1 MPPTY
6 AAFPPGPAD
15 GPRSPVLVL
24 SRDRTLVDVLQRLAA
39 AAGADLDVRPEPP
52 SLGRWAAPGLVIV
65 GADLVAAV
73 AAALPRRSA
82 VVVVGTEPQ
91 EGGTGSAPE
100 AAGTAIWRHA
110 VELGAERV
118 TFLPTEQE
126 WVVGALS
133 ESMDGAHRAAVV
145 AVVGGCGGAGASVLA
160 AAVAVTAAGQ
170 GHRTLLADLDPLG
183 GGIDLLLG
191 AEDVPGLRWPEL
203 VRARG
208 RLSGGML
215 REALPRVDGLS
226 LLSWDRA
233 DAAVTPSVPS
243 EAAAA
248 VADGAVRGFD
258 LVVMDLPRSLDLV
271 ATAWLRSVDI
281 GLVLLPASVRGV
293 AAAARVAVPM
303 ARTVADLRAVV
314 RGPVGSGLPSA
325 LVAQSL
331 GLPLG
336 AELKPEPGLPAAVDR
351 GEPPGVRSRGPLAR
365 FATRLLAELPR
376 LGAAA

>member
-15 GPRSPVLVL
+15 EPRRPVLVL

-39 AAGADLDVRPEPP
+39 AAGADLDVRQEPP

-82 VVVVGTEPQ
+82 VVVVGTEPL
-91 EGGTGSAPE
+91 EGGGGSSPE
-100 AAGTAIWRHA
+100 SAGTAIWRHA

-133 ESMDGAHRAAVV
+133 ESMDGAQRAAVV

-160 AAVAVTAAGQ
+160 AALAVTAAGQ

-215 REALPRVDGLS
+215 REALPRVGGLS

-258 LVVMDLPRSLDLV
+258 LVVMDLPRSLELV

-303 ARTVADLRAVV
+303 GRTVADLRAVV
-314 RGPVGSGLPSA
+314 RGPVGSGLSSA
-325 LVAQSL
+325 LVAQTL

-365 FATRLLAELPR
+365 FARRLLAELPG